1 MTYSSSSSSPLGSET
16 SSSSSSCFLLRPVI
30 IGIRLKWRQL
40 LRESV
45 LDDAERQGWMGRWAG
60 SCWDGRREKK
70 RKATRKA
77 VFRGRGRAKAGS
89 SGEAVRTRAP
99 LRPKP
104 HCAPQSC
111 CGERGAGSERLEL
124 SMDGSS
130 VGAVGCGR
138 GEGGYGNLA
147 PQAEIHSPLR
157 RKRESTVRSRRHTL
171 ATVYFHGSH
180 KHLFA
185 PSQFL
190 GKGAFGIRTRT
201 L

>member
-30 IGIRLKWRQL
+30 IGNGLKQRQL

-45 LDDAERQGWMGRWAG
+45 VDDAERQGWMGRWAG
-60 SCWDGRREKK
+60 LRWDGRREKK

-99 LRPKP
+99 LRPNRIARRK
-104 HCAPQSC
+104 AAAGN
-111 CGERGAGSERLEL
+111 GERGAGSERPEL

-130 VGAVGCGR
+130 VGAVGAVGCGR
-138 GEGGYGNLA
+138 GEG
-147 PQAEIHSPLR
+147 R
-157 RKRESTVRSRRHTL
+157 
-171 ATVYFHGSH
+171 
-180 KHLFA
+180 
-185 PSQFL
+185 
-190 GKGAFGIRTRT
+190 GARGMET
-201 L
+201 